1 MSRRPSWGVGA
12 KGAADPSPPGRFLR
26 PKRPGSDSRTVGL
39 GRLDPNALIPLY
51 HRIKEDLTLQV
62 RSGSWRPGQEIP
74 SEVEL
79 CRHYDVSRGTIRR
92 AIAELV
98 QQGVIH
104 RRQGSGSFVSQPKLE
119 GSVLGS
125 YRQYRKEGVPF
136 DVEARVLRCERRLA
150 PPEIRRILGIDSQE
164 AVYEVERVRF
174 VQRRPVSLQVSYLP
188 ARLCPDLESR
198 DLSGAHFYD
207 VLQREYGTIF
217 LRAEEF
223 VEPVL
228 ADHYGAEQLRVPHGS
243 PLFLVERHSFTFD
256 DRVGEFRR
264 AHVRGDLYR
273 YRIDLR

>member
-1 MSRRPSWGVGA
+1 V
-12 KGAADPSPPGRFLR
+12 
-26 PKRPGSDSRTVGL
+26 RTAGL
-39 GRLDPNALIPLY
+39 ARLDPRGLIPLY
-51 HRIKEDLTLQV
+51 HRIMEDLTLQV

-98 QQGVIH
+98 QQGLVY

-125 YRQYRKEGVPF
+125 YREYRKEGVPF
-136 DVEARVLRCERRLA
+136 DVDARVLRCERRPT
-150 PPEIRRILGIDSQE
+150 PPEICRILGIDPEE

-198 DLSGAHFYD
+198 DLAGAHLYD

-217 LRAEEF
+217 LRAQEF

-228 ADHYGAEQLRVPHGS
+228 ADDYVADQLRVPCGS
-243 PLFLVERHSFTFD
+243 PLFLVERHSYTFD